1 MNKCPITYESCEGK
15 YAQNG
20 LKYISRN
27 LTDLKDLNYS
37 AEEQRHEAA
46 KRATKMSIQGVQPK
60 LSAILNIQQS
70 KFEIVDFKGKYIIKP
85 QHYAYPQLPENE
97 DLTMK
102 MASKCGI
109 VTPIHGMVYSKD
121 GSLSYFIKRYDRT
134 GKNNK
139 LHVEDFAQ
147 LAGETRDTKYDYS
160 VEKLIKLIDDNCT
173 FPQIEKI
180 KFFKR
185 FLFNFLVGN
194 EDMHLKN
201 YSIISQNDKIELCP
215 AYDFLNTSIVLGKD
229 VEETALTLKGKKKNM
244 TKSILKDYLGLERLK
259 INQTV
264 IDKTLKELLSA
275 LPSWFELIDNSF
287 LKQDLKDDYKVLL
300 ENRIKLLDL

>member
-1 MNKCPITYESCEGK
+1 MNKCPVTYENCEGK
-15 YAQNG
+15 YSKNG

-27 LTDLKDLNYS
+27 LANLKDLNYS
-37 AEEQRHEAA
+37 AQEQRHEAA
-46 KRATKMSIQGVQPK
+46 KRAIRMSIQGVQPK

-70 KFEIVDFKGKYIIKP
+70 KFEIVDVKGKYIIKP
-85 QHYAYPQLPENE
+85 QHHIYPQLPENE

-102 MASKCGI
+102 MASTCGI
-109 VTPIHGMVYSKD
+109 NTPIHGMVYSKD
-121 GSLSYFIKRYDRT
+121 GTLSYFIKRYDRT
-134 GKNNK
+134 GKNSK

-147 LAGETRDTKYDYS
+147 LAGETRETKYNYS
-160 VEKLIKLIDDNCT
+160 VERLIKLIDDNCT

-215 AYDFLNTSIVLGKD
+215 AYDFLNSSIVLGKD

-244 TKSILKDYLGLERLK
+244 TKNILIDYLGLERLK
-259 INQTV
+259 LNQTV
-264 IDKTLKELLSA
+264 IDKTLKELQGA
-275 LPSWFELIDNSF
+275 KPSWFKLIHNSF
-287 LKQDLKDDYKVLL
+287 LNQDLKDDYKELL
-300 ENRIKLLDL
+300 EKRIQLLDL

>member
-1 MNKCPITYESCEGK
+1 MNKCPITYETCEGK
-15 YAQNG
+15 YSQNG

-37 AEEQRHEAA
+37 ADEQRHEAA

-70 KFEIVDFKGKYIIKP
+70 KFEIVDVKGKYIIKP
-85 QHYAYPQLPENE
+85 QHHTYPQLPENE

-109 VTPIHGMVYSKD
+109 ITPIHGMVYSKD
-121 GSLSYFIKRYDRT
+121 GTLSYFIKRYDRV
-134 GKNNK
+134 GKNSK

-147 LAGETRDTKYDYS
+147 LAGEKRDTKYEYS
-160 VEKLIKLIDDNCT
+160 VEKLIKLIDENCT

-215 AYDFLNTSIVLGKD
+215 AYDFLNSSIVLGKD

-244 TKSILKDYLGLERLK
+244 TKNILIDYLGLERLK
-259 INQTV
+259 LNQTM
-264 IDKTLKELLSA
+264 IDKTLKEIQSA
-275 LPSWFELIDNSF
+275 KTSWSELIHNSF
-287 LKQDLKDDYKVLL
+287 LSQNLKEDYKELFGKRIQLL
-300 ENRIKLLDL
+300 EL